1 MNIDFMSKR
10 VYALTASAVLFG
22 ASVVSLLV
30 MNLNWGLDFTG
41 GVLVEVGFDEPMDP
55 APVRVLVEEAGY
67 QNAEVQNI
75 GSERDIVIRVPPVEG
90 VDQSVV
96 GDEIYALLEQNYSG
110 TELLKSDYVG
120 PAVGQDL
127 TQQGALALLVALLLV
142 MVYIMFRFTGKF
154 ALGAVFAL
162 VHDIV
167 IVAGI
172 FSIMRWTFD
181 LPELAALL
189 AVIGY
194 SLNDTIVVSDRIREN
209 FRAVRRGTSMD
220 VINYSLNQTLGR
232 TLVTSLTTLLVL
244 VALLIAG
251 GEQLFGFAIALTIGV
266 IVGTYSS
273 IYVAASSLLLLGI
286 KSQELAL
293 PEKEGATAM
302 RS

>member
-1 MNIDFMSKR
+1 MNIDFMSNR
-10 VYALTASAVLFG
+10 IYALVASAFLFVV
-22 ASVVSLLV
+22 SVVSLLA
-30 MNLNWGLDFTG
+30 MNLEWGLDFTG
-41 GVLVEVGFDEPMDP
+41 GVLVEVAFEEAADP
-55 APVRVLVEEAGY
+55 DDIRVLVEDAGY
-67 QNAEVQNI
+67 QNAIVQNI
-75 GSERDIVIRVPPVEG
+75 GSERDIVIRVPPVAG

-96 GDEIYALLEQNYSG
+96 GDDVYALLERHYVG
-110 TELLKSDYVG
+110 AELLKSDYVG

-127 TQQGALALLVALLLV
+127 TQQGALALLIALLLV

-167 IVAGI
+167 IVAGV
-172 FSIMRWTFD
+172 FSIMRWTFN

-209 FRAVRRGTSMD
+209 FRAVRRGTAMD

-273 IYVAASSLLLLGI
+273 IYIAASSLLLLGI

-293 PEKEGATAM
+293 PEKEGAPTT
-302 RS
+302 R